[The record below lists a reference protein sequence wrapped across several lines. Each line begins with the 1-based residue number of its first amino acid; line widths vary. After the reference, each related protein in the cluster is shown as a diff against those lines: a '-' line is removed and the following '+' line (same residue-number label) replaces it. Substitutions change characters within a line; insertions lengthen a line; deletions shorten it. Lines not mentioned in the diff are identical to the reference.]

1 MGIIWPPG
9 HRWRGGEVTEDRVT
23 VTKEMAVTHADFF
36 RILPSAFPDCDYD
49 IQGTTIWRQRDG
61 GTLEIKLG
69 PEGTRRIA
77 LLKLPQTSI
86 TLTFRGYSQ
95 SQRSELIE
103 QFDKGFQRAGG

>member
-9 HRWRGGEVTEDRVT
+9 RRWRGAEVTEGCVT

-36 RILPSAFPDCDYD
+36 RTLPSVFPNRDYNV
-49 IQGTTIWRQRDG
+49 QGTTVCWQRNG

-69 PEGTRRIA
+69 PESIRQIA
-77 LLKLPQTSI
+77 LLNLPQTLV
-86 TLTFRGYSQ
+86 TLTFTGYSEAQ
-95 SQRSELIE
+95 CIELIE

>member
-1 MGIIWPPG
+1 MEIIWPLG
-9 HRWRGGEVTEDRVT
+9 RRWRGAEMTEDLVI

-36 RILPSAFPDCDYD
+36 RVLPNAFPDRDYD
-49 IQGTTIWRQRDG
+49 VQGTKIWRQCDS

-86 TLTFRGYSQ
+86 TLTFRGCSKT
-95 SQRSELIE
+95 QRSELIE

>member
-1 MGIIWPPG
+1 M
-9 HRWRGGEVTEDRVT
+9 TEDRVT

-36 RILPSAFPDCDYD
+36 RILPSAFPNRDYD
-49 IQGTTIWRQRDG
+49 VQGTTIWRQSDG

-69 PEGTRRIA
+69 PEGTRRIT

>member
-36 RILPSAFPDCDYD
+36 RILPNVFPDRDYD
-49 IQGTTIWRQRDG
+49 VQGTTIRRQSDG

-86 TLTFRGYSQ
+86 TLTFKGYSQ

-103 QFDKGFQRAGG
+103 KFDKGFQRAGG